1 MSFNERLSQPAIDH
15 TAAQAMGRLCPFCGA
30 RADAQ
35 VCGSCGRDTTAP
47 RRPCVKC
54 RRMVPS
60 SERSC
65 WNCGAVFK
73 SDMRWKIPL
82 IVFLFLLAFVGSIL
96 FALFK

>member
-1 MSFNERLSQPAIDH
+1 MSFDQRQSPAGVH
-15 TAAQAMGRLCPFCGA
+15 TAAHPPGRMCPFCSA
-30 RADAQ
+30 PAAAQ
-35 VCGSCGRDTTAP
+35 FCGSCGRDTTAP

-60 SERSC
+60 SERTC

-82 IVFLFLLAFVGSIL
+82 IVFLFVLAFIISILLALV
-96 FALFK
+96 K